1 MDQIVYYICI
11 PLGYLMKWCWWLV
24 SNYGLAI
31 ILFTLATKVVLLP
44 LSVWIQKNSIL
55 MVKIQ
60 PEVNYLKANMQG
72 NLDAIADGQSKIFKK
87 AKYHPLLAVVPLIL
101 QIVLL
106 LGVVEII
113 YHPLTYLF
121 GFSKEDIL
129 NIANFIGA
137 NTEESSFQLM
147 IIEAIKSGQITS
159 QTQISGISAEA
170 LANIVSGV
178 SEFDMKFLGM
188 NLSIVPSVV
197 LGWYLLVPLFAGVSS
212 WVLCFTQNCSNVLQ
226 HEQGKLNKYGIMAL
240 SVALSLYLGFF
251 VPSGIALYW
260 MASNLISVA
269 QMYLLNIAINPKKYV
284 DYEDLE
290 NSRIALQNA
299 KDYGKQDKSDPKYKE
314 AKKREK
320 QDYKAFKKIANKHIV
335 FYSEKSG
342 FYKYFSGIIDEL
354 LKRSNLTI
362 HYVTNDYNDQ
372 IFEVAKT
379 NPRIKPYYIS
389 LKKMVLLM
397 MLVETDMFVMT
408 TPDLNKYYL
417 KRSFIK
423 NDIEYVYVPH
433 DMMSVHMGFREGALD
448 AFDTIFCSGP
458 HVKQEVLKTEE
469 VYKLKP
475 KNLVEFGY
483 PLADDLVKKGEE
495 ANALRNKKKKVKEIL
510 IAPSWQEDNL
520 MDSCLDDIISELYSD
535 KYHIIVRPHPE
546 YVKRFGFQLNK
557 IVEKYKD
564 FDKEKLTFELDFTK
578 NKSIYSSD
586 LLITDWS
593 GVGPEFAFATKRPA
607 VFVNTKIK
615 CLNENWEKIGL
626 TPVEIS
632 LRNEVGKSIEKSE
645 IKNISTIVEQ
655 LLKDESMYN
664 KKIENV
670 FDKFLYNHGNSSAVG
685 AKYILNSLKEKQQN
699 KNKK

>member
-1 MDQIVYYICI
+1 MDTIIYYICI
-11 PLGYLMKWCWWLV
+11 PLGYLMKWCWLLV
-24 SNYGLAI
+24 QNYGLAI
-31 ILFTLATKVVLLP
+31 ILFTLATKLVLLP
-44 LSVWIQKNSIL
+44 LSIWIQKNSIL

-72 NLDAIADGQSKIFKK
+72 NLDAIAEGQSKIFKK
-87 AKYHPLLAVVPLIL
+87 AKYHPMLAVVPLIL

-113 YHPLTYLF
+113 YHPLSYLF
-121 GFSKEDIL
+121 GFAKADIL
-129 NIANFIGA
+129 KLAEFIGT
-137 NTEESSFQLM
+137 NTNESSFQLT
-147 IIEAIKSGQITS
+147 IIDAIKSGSVTAS
-159 QTQISGISAEA
+159 TVVEGVSAETMGE
-170 LANIVSGV
+170 IVTSV
-178 SEFDMKFLGM
+178 TKFDMNFLGM
-188 NLSIVPSVV
+188 NLSVVPSVV
-197 LGWYLLVPLFAGVSS
+197 FGWYLLVPLFAGLSS

-226 HEQGKLNKYGIMAL
+226 HEQSNLNKYGIMAL

-260 MASNLISVA
+260 MASNLLSVA
-269 QMYLLNIAINPKKYV
+269 QMYLLNLAINPKKYV

-290 NSRIALQNA
+290 NSRIALQKA
-299 KDYGKQDKSDPKYKE
+299 KEFGKVDKKDPKYKE

-320 QDYKAFKKIANKHIV
+320 QDYKAFKQIANKHIV

-354 LKRSNLTI
+354 LKKSNLTI

-372 IFEVAKT
+372 IFEIAKT
-379 NPRIKPYYIS
+379 EPRIKPYYIS

-408 TPDLNKYYL
+408 TPDLNKFYL

-423 NDIEYVYVPH
+423 NDIEYIYVPH

-475 KNLVEFGY
+475 KTLVEFGY
-483 PLADDLVKKGEE
+483 PLADELVKKGQI
-495 ANALRNKKKKVKEIL
+495 ANAERDKNKPIKEIL

-520 MDSCLDDIISELYSD
+520 MDSCLDDLIKALYCD
-535 KYHIIVRPHPE
+535 EFHIIVRPHPE
-546 YVKRFGFQLNK
+546 YVKRFNYQLEK

-564 FDKEKLTFELDFTK
+564 YDKDKLTFELDFTK

-586 LLITDWS
+586 VLITDWS
-593 GVGPEFAFATKRPA
+593 GVGPEFAFATTRPV
-607 VFVNTKIK
+607 VFINTKMK
-615 CLNENWEKIGL
+615 CLNENWQKIGL
-626 TPVEIS
+626 TPVELS
-632 LRNEVGKSIEKSE
+632 LRDEIGVSVNKEDVVG
-645 IKNISTIVEQ
+645 IKETISKLIKEEDRYHAKIV
-655 LLKDESMYN
+655 D
-664 KKIENV
+664 I
-670 FDKFLYNHGNSSAVG
+670 FDKFLYNHGKSSKVG
-685 AKYILNSLKEKQQN
+685 AEYILKSLKNKQNQ
-699 KNKK
+699 KKTK